1 MTDQID
7 DKYGG
12 KIMDMIKLLVQPLVY
27 NMKEFVEK
35 NKYFV
40 IAMDNYFTLP
50 KLMAMLQEFMI
61 VFVGTIYGNYLF
73 SVITK

>member
-40 IAMDNYFTLP
+40 IATEN
-50 KLMAMLQEFMI
+50 
-61 VFVGTIYGNYLF
+61 
-73 SVITK
+73 